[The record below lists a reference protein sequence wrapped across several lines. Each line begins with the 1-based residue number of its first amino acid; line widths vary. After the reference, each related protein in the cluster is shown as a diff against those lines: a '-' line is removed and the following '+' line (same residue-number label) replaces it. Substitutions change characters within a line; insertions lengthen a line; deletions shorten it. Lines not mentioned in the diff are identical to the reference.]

1 MYNKFVRKTNDGN
14 YIIDLKGI
22 IIMSLLDRGINA
34 KNILNN
40 KPEDTFSEVDYK
52 GKYVF
57 ESYRRDKERSRRN
70 IVMF

>member
-1 MYNKFVRKTNDGN
+1 
-14 YIIDLKGI
+14 
-22 IIMSLLDRGINA
+22 MSLLDRGINA